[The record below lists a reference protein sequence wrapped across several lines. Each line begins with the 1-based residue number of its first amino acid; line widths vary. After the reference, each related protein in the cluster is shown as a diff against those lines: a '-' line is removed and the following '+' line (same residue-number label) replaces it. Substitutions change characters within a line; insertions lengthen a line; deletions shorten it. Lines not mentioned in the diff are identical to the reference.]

1 METQLFERLK
11 LQGYT
16 PATVLDVG
24 ANVGMFSYAFLQV
37 FPHCVPTMV
46 EPNPHCEERLAQL
59 PWERHMVAA
68 SNENGEAELFLT
80 KEWLQSTG
88 SSLYRENSHH
98 FRDEVVIR
106 QPVPK
111 ARLDDLLAGRR
122 FDFVKIDT
130 QGAELDVLQGGREV
144 IRHADYVLLEA
155 SLADYNP
162 GAGRAEE
169 IFALL
174 AEMGFVTME
183 PTNLFRWQGEREGK
197 VVQIDCLFE
206 RRIPRP
212 AQGSTLTA
220 LNDVG
225 PLVTHLADQRAK
237 NPNFQVLQVGG
248 PTFALPDNLLS
259 ASFGPA
265 AALQRFEGSLDDEDA
280 WRPILAHVARHGRFS
295 FALCTHV
302 LPHLSNPD
310 FLLRMLPL
318 VAEAGFISTPSRQ
331 LECLRPEGPYRGYL
345 QHRWIL
351 DRFEGRLTLAPKLG
365 LLEHV
370 SSDFDTAF
378 AEQPSRFELQTFWR
392 GALDIQHLSE
402 ADLQRPAFVERY
414 MAFLNR
420 P

>member
-1 METQLFERLK
+1 METALFERLK

-16 PATVLDVG
+16 PATLLDVG

-68 SNENGEAELFLT
+68 SNENGEADLFLT

-130 QGAELDVLQGGREV
+130 QGAELDVLQGGRQV
-144 IRHADYVLLEA
+144 IGQADYVLLEA
-155 SLADYNP
+155 SMADYNP

-169 IFALL
+169 IFAVL
-174 AEMGFVTME
+174 AEMGFITME

-206 RRIPRP
+206 RRVPRP
-212 AQGSTLTA
+212 TQGSQHRS

-225 PLVTHLADQRAK
+225 AVITHLVSQKAAHPGYR
-237 NPNFQVLQVGG
+237 VLQIGAPSF
-248 PTFALPDNLLS
+248 PTPEGLIDAALS
-259 ASFGPA
+259 ADAPLAFPG
-265 AALQRFEGSLDDEDA
+265 DIDNEDA
-280 WRPILAHVARHGRFS
+280 WRPLLAHVAHHGRFAY
-295 FALCTHV
+295 ALCAHV
-302 LPHLSNPD
+302 LPRLNNPEL
-310 FLLRMLPL
+310 LLRMLPL
-318 VAEAGFISTPSRQ
+318 VAEAGFISTSSRQ
-331 LECLRPEGPYRGYL
+331 LESLRPEGAYRGYL

-351 DRFEGRLTLAPKLG
+351 DRFEDQLTLAPKLG
-365 LLEHV
+365 LLEHAAL
-370 SSDFDTAF
+370 DQEAAF
-378 AEQPSRFELQTFWR
+378 AQQPTRFELQTFWR
-392 GALDIQHLSE
+392 GGLDIRRLDDSGSS
-402 ADLQRPAFVERY
+402 AAFIERY
-414 MAFLNR
+414 FAFLNR